1 MKKILI
7 TTFNKAYNYGAQL
20 QEYALQKTINN
31 SNVNCEVLNYSD
43 PEINK
48 HYTLF
53 GIGTGNIKTKIIRII
68 KNFVFLNKNIKRK
81 KNFQCFE
88 KKYIKYTYKKYTEKT
103 IKKEKIQKDIYI
115 TGSDQ
120 VWNPEI
126 TGGLS
131 DVYTLNFGNDNIK
144 RISYAA
150 SIGNE
155 KNVQKYKKEY
165 QKKLSGLDK
174 ISVREESA
182 KKELEKIF
190 PEKNIE
196 VVLDP
201 TLLLNKEEWEVEI
214 NNIKPE
220 KEKYILA
227 YIVEENEEHTKI
239 VNELSQKTNIKI
251 ISFER
256 KKRYNQILRSA
267 YTDGPLE
274 FIKLIKN
281 AEYIVATSFHATVF
295 SIIFNKKFWIVPH
308 KTTGS
313 RVTDLLKKLGI
324 SNRAVNT
331 IDEFKERDYNEEIDY
346 ERVNKKL
353 EEERKKSIKWLMDAI
368 EK

>member
-1 MKKILI
+1 MKNKIGIL
-7 TTFNKAYNYGAQL
+7 TFHKAHNYGASL
-20 QEYALQKTINN
+20 QTMALQKMTKAYVVDYYDNN
-31 SNVNCEVLNYSD
+31 IYNQY
-43 PEINK
+43 
-48 HYTLF
+48 
-53 GIGTGNIKTKIIRII
+53 KIIKPLRKNMI
-68 KNFVFLNKNIKRK
+68 KYMIDFILELPYLNKNIVRHK
-81 KNFQCFE
+81 KFENF
-88 KKYIKYTYKKYTEKT
+88 
-103 IKKEKIQKDIYI
+103 IKKLPKVDYKNIFDINILI

-126 TGGLS
+126 TGGIS
-131 DVYTLNFGNDNIK
+131 DVYTLNFCNDNIK

-155 KNVQKYKKEY
+155 KNVQKYKEDYKT
-165 QKKLSGLDK
+165 KLSRLDR

-182 KKELEKIF
+182 KEELQKIL
-190 PEKNIE
+190 PEKKIE

-201 TLLLNKEEWEVEI
+201 TLLLTKKEWEEEI
-214 NNIKPE
+214 KDIKDE
-220 KEKYILA
+220 KEKYILG
-227 YIVEENEEHTKI
+227 YYVKEDEEFEKI
-239 VNELSQKTNIKI
+239 TNELSKKTGLKVIH
-251 ISFER
+251 FD
-256 KKRYNQILRSA
+256 KRNRGLKNVLRSA
-267 YTDGPLE
+267 YTEGPLE
-274 FIKLIKN
+274 FINLIKK

-313 RVTDLLKKLGI
+313 RVTDLLKKFGI